1 MYFLSSQCC
10 FTLLVVTVTLTQY
23 CLCTLVSMRGGEY
36 ITRNIRS
43 DKIHSETLHVVFQ
56 FKTIDP
62 SSLLLFSANHQR
74 GDYISLELIGGKLR

>member
-1 MYFLSSQCC
+1 MYFFDSQCA
-10 FTLLVVTVTLTQY
+10 FTLLVVTILTQH